1 MNYASFDDVKN
12 IVTGMA
18 KKIPHGVMLGNTTV
32 GHIEWQMYLQRDYL
46 KLDGTPLAN
55 ASNDYDELLKFA
67 QDNSL
72 ITADTIDKSLFKYDS
87 TNDVLTLPDYIGLCL
102 QGGNTIEEKEA
113 GLPNI
118 TGAVNAVN
126 AGHNSIG
133 AGSYGAFS
141 WSSNSSNHSINAAS
155 TTGRYTVSGVSIDAS
170 QSNSIYGNST
180 TVQPPAITLIPQ
192 IKYKKATVH
201 EGIDL
206 NKLMP
211 LGTVINFMGTTAPD
225 YYLACDGT
233 IYNILE
239 YSALANFFEEQFG
252 SVNHFGGDGTTT
264 FAVPDLRGEFLRGT
278 GTNSHTNQGSGAS
291 VGVHQD
297 GTEHRNNP
305 YGFGSDKSMYC
316 YKESGNSNEWC
327 LGWKRA
333 PDYISP
339 EVSNNAYLRIMSS
352 ASGTTGAIGNVYYTS
367 RPTNTSVLYC
377 IKYK

>member
-18 KKIPHGVMLGNTTV
+18 KKIPHGVMLGNTLV
-32 GHIEWQMYLQRDYL
+32 GHITWQMYLQKDYL

-72 ITADTIDKSLFKYDS
+72 ITADTTDKSLFKYDS
-87 TNDVLTLPDYIGLCL
+87 TTDVLTLPDYIGLCL
-102 QGGNTIEEKEA
+102 QGGNTVEEKEA

-118 TGAVNAVN
+118 TGFF
-126 AGHNSIG
+126 
-133 AGSYGAFS
+133 GSYQWNTAGVGVFA
-141 WSSNSSNHSINAAS
+141 SSISSPNALQGGAS
-155 TTGRYTVSGVSIDAS
+155 TGLNYNSVDFNAS
-170 QSNSIYGNST
+170 RSSSIYGNST

-192 IKYKKATVH
+192 IKYKKSTVH

-211 LGTVINFMGTTAPD
+211 LGTVINFMGTTAPE

-239 YSALANFFEEQFG
+239 YSALSNFFEVQFG
-252 SVNHFGGDGTTT
+252 SVNYFGGDGTTT

-297 GTEHRNNP
+297 ATVLSNQTADFYNIYFFAGDQGSIVTPEERDSSFGVVKNYSAAVASQKSGWSDYP
-305 YGFGSDKSMYC
+305 Y
-316 YKESGNSNEWC
+316 
-327 LGWKRA
+327 
-333 PDYISP
+333 I
-339 EVSNNAYLRIMSS
+339 
-352 ASGTTGAIGNVYYTS
+352 TS

>member
-72 ITADTIDKSLFKYDS
+72 ITSDTTDKSLFKYNS
-87 TNDVLTLPDYIGLCL
+87 GTDVLTLPDYIGLCL

-118 TGAVNAVN
+118 TGVLMSRVDISDMGMIHDVTGCFKQENKSDS
-126 AGHNSIG
+126 GWNSVSV
-133 AGSYGAFS
+133 GSS
-141 WSSNSSNHSINAAS
+141 VPNNRKK
-155 TTGRYTVSGVSIDAS
+155 TTLDAS
-170 QSNSIYGNST
+170 RSSSIYGNST

-192 IKYKKATVH
+192 IKYIKGITVW
-201 EGIDL
+201 EELDF

-239 YSALANFFEEQFG
+239 YSALANFFEVQFG
-252 SVNHFGGDGTTT
+252 SKNFFGGDGTTT

-278 GTNSHTNQGSGAS
+278 GTNSHTNNKLNVLEGSGSAVGGHQEATTVYRLDGENNSLYVHNDTSYVNPGSYDAYRVSGRVAEITATSKTQAGAVLMYS
-291 VGVHQD
+291 V
-297 GTEHRNNP
+297 
-305 YGFGSDKSMYC
+305 
-316 YKESGNSNEWC
+316 
-327 LGWKRA
+327 
-333 PDYISP
+333 
-339 EVSNNAYLRIMSS
+339 
-352 ASGTTGAIGNVYYTS
+352 